1 MSMGMSLEEVIAAT
15 TLNASSAIGQTEV
28 LGTLAVG
35 AVGDATVIELQEGNF
50 AYDDGNEGLV
60 STDRRIAPIVTIKEG
75 KVWRSGQ
82 D

>member
-15 TLNASSAIGQTEV
+15 TLNASSAIGQTEA

-35 AVGDATVIELQEGNF
+35 AVGDATVIELEEGNF
-50 AYDDGNEGLV
+50 AYDDGNKGLV